1 MRKIGLTTTVP
12 IEIFTAAGYKPVDLN
27 NIFVTS
33 KDHMQYID
41 LAERDGFPK
50 SLCAWIK
57 GLYGVCIKHD
67 IKEIVGVIG
76 GDCSN
81 TKALSD
87 LLAYKGIKVYEFSY
101 PQSRK
106 VEDIELE
113 LNQLM
118 KTLEVKKDK
127 VEENRIAFN
136 QVRTLAHEVD
146 RMTYEEMKVTGFENH
161 LYLVNCS
168 DFEGDAVKYGKS
180 LQMAINSFATRVPMI
195 KKLRLGY
202 IGVPP
207 MTADLYDY
215 VEKLDASII
224 YNEVQR
230 EFSFPRF
237 SNAKNI
243 YEQYID
249 YTYPYNSNFRI
260 EEIKKQVKERK
271 LDGLIHYTQAF
282 CHRAID
288 DIIIKASIDLPILNI
303 EGDQLNILDARTK
316 LRIEAFLDMLSD
328 LKDSKQAN
336 ENHNNID
343 FSKKVFPA

>member
-1 MRKIGLTTTVP
+1 MKKIGLTTTVP
-12 IEIFTAAGYKPVDLN
+12 IEIFVAAGYIPVDLN

-33 KDHMQYID
+33 EDHMQYID

-87 LLAYKGIKVYEFSY
+87 LLTYKGIKVYEFSY
-101 PQSRK
+101 PGSRK
-106 VEDIELE
+106 SEDMEVE

-118 KTLEVKKDK
+118 MTLNVDRNK
-127 VEENRIAFN
+127 VEENRMAFN
-136 QVRTLAHEVD
+136 KVRALAHEID
-146 RMTYEEMKVTGFENH
+146 RLTYEDLKVTGFENH

-168 DFEGDAVKYGKS
+168 DFEGDTEKYAASMK
-180 LQMAINSFATRVPMI
+180 QAIENFSKRTPLK

-207 MTADLYDY
+207 MTADLYSF
-215 VEKLDASII
+215 VETLNASII

-230 EFSFPRF
+230 EFSFPRGHQ
-237 SNAKNI
+237 AQNI

-249 YTYPYNSNFRI
+249 YTYPYNSHFRI
-260 EEIKKQVKERK
+260 EEIKNQIKERH

-288 DIIIKASIDLPILNI
+288 DIIIKASINIPILNI
-303 EGDQLNILDARTK
+303 EGDQLNTLDARTK

-328 LKDSKQAN
+328 LKDMDS
-336 ENHNNID
+336 NHSNKDISD
-343 FSKKVFPA
+343 LEGASI